1 MFYVKN
7 NFLYIGESKAT
18 GRNLLLVMAPGFHF
32 ISQAPFD
39 AGRLCSASRSRS
51 LLLLDRSL
59 FLGLF

>member
-39 AGRLCSASRSRS
+39 AGRYAVPVGLFCS
-51 LLLLDRSL
+51 LIGL